1 LSACV
6 FFKKSEKPR
15 NRIINGNILKY
26 KNVHFLGNKLKVR
39 AQFIQIRSFEMFQ
52 TLIVA
57 SLAASAVAFR
67 PAAFARPTLA
77 RVSMSAE
84 GLAGESAPFGFF
96 DPLSLSAGK
105 TDGEVKVM
113 IINISISV

>member
-1 LSACV
+1 VRVLSV
-6 FFKKSEKPR
+6 RVDLK
-15 NRIINGNILKY
+15 ILHTEN
-26 KNVHFLGNKLKVR
+26 KNQKNSKNKFAYSPQL
-39 AQFIQIRSFEMFQ
+39 IQITPLKMFQ

-67 PAAFARPTLA
+67 PASFARPTLA

-105 TDGEVKVM
+105 TDGEVKV
-113 IINISISV
+113 IINHLCMKILICN